1 MTHHTKFAGKI
12 QVCRRT
18 SLFSSVVW
26 PRFHDPVVDQ
36 FEPIFD
42 QTASKKIRKLPF
54 NATNHANFECNHH
67 LFSCNHPP
75 SSFAT
80 IRHFLQPSAIFC
92 NHPLAALNLS
102 TTPFNGSGKRQLLCV
117 FIFCTCYC
125 AELGSLRVLPLPA
138 CRFFCPKPCVLFARP
153 PHESSLPV
161 TTARSLRQK
170 SFTQRVL
177 TSEIKCT
184 ARLRIILQ
192 QNIFFWT
199 RKFCQAMFFFP
210 LAPF

>member
-1 MTHHTKFAGKI
+1 M
-12 QVCRRT
+12 Q
-18 SLFSSVVW
+18 
-26 PRFHDPVVDQ
+26 
-36 FEPIFD
+36 
-42 QTASKKIRKLPF
+42 
-54 NATNHANFECNHH
+54 
-67 LFSCNHPP
+67 P
-75 SSFAT
+75 SFT
-80 IRHFLQPSAIFC
+80 FLQPSAIIFC
-92 NHPLAALNLS
+92 NHPPFFATIRHLLQPSACRFESFYHSISWKRQMPAALRLY
-102 TTPFNGSGKRQLLCV
+102 FLYLLLCW
-117 FIFCTCYC
+117 
-125 AELGSLRVLPLPA
+125 LPLPA
-138 CRFFCPKPCVLFARP
+138 CRFFCPKPCARP

-210 LAPF
+210 SLLFCRRKGLSGA

>member
-1 MTHHTKFAGKI
+1 MQPSF
-12 QVCRRT
+12 
-18 SLFSSVVW
+18 
-26 PRFHDPVVDQ
+26 
-36 FEPIFD
+36 IFL
-42 QTASKKIRKLPF
+42 QPSAIIF
-54 NATNHANFECNHH
+54 
-67 LFSCNHPP
+67 CNHPP

-125 AELGSLRVLPLPA
+125 AELGSLRVLSLPA

-161 TTARSLRQK
+161 TARSLRQK

-184 ARLRIILQ
+184 ARLRIITTKHFLLDAKVLPG
-192 QNIFFWT
+192 NVFFS
-199 RKFCQAMFFFP
+199 